1 MFVHQK
7 SYSSVSHDVQK
18 ELTAS
23 QRGKKSLTQSEELI
37 ITFLHVPME
46 QLEPKSTALSSSLLI
61 SALSTLSVSVNA
73 YILSTLSE
81 EAAHRTI

>member
-1 MFVHQK
+1 
-7 SYSSVSHDVQK
+7 
-18 ELTAS
+18 
-23 QRGKKSLTQSEELI
+23 
-37 ITFLHVPME
+37 ME